1 MAYQNY
7 YQPQF
12 NPYNAY
18 GGYTQPAAP
27 AAPTAASFA
36 CRPVT
41 SREEAVAAQVD
52 FFGPGTLMPDLGHGV
67 IYLKRFNQQTGAC
80 DLVEFTVQ
88 ENREVR
94 YATAEDLAALK
105 EEILKEVKGDVSE

>member
-1 MAYQNY
+1 MAYGNY
-7 YQPQF
+7 YPQY
-12 NPYNAY
+12 NPYGNY
-18 GGYTQPAAP
+18 GTYPQQTAP
-27 AAPTAASFA
+27 AALPTTSFA

-67 IYLKRFNQQTGAC
+67 VYLKRFNQQTGAC

-105 EEILKEVKGDVSE
+105 AEILKEVQGNVSE